1 MPICN
6 FVQAIN
12 HRPCQVEC
20 GDHPH
25 CGVHTR
31 IALALGPVRPGGC
44 EHYMTGPYRW
54 CHRDAIGG
62 DRLCRNHIGLRERQ
76 AVAGHVLH
84 QAIAA
89 ARIVHEAF
97 RGEIRV
103 HNGIHVAD
111 AAVGG
116 GGEAP
121 RRPVPELQRLAQDR
135 QNVHTAAV
143 NRQTKEGEERLLTTP
158 TDGRQVGLRIL
169 RVFAARAGTLRD
181 VMHVMNDVN
190 EWYSRTT
197 IREPGDR
204 LYGRLLE
211 GLWALID
218 NQPRHVKDELVL
230 RLWEEMTESV
240 GMCSEGHISRLI
252 NVMVGFD
259 DNFKPPVS
267 LGEVLQ
273 TKIAGIAAMNIPV
286 TDKLSQARSLMTDLG
301 VPSVEQTAWLEALE

>member
-6 FVQAIN
+6 FIQANN
-12 HRPCQVEC
+12 HRPCPVPC
-20 GDHPH
+20 PGRDH

-31 IALALGPVRPGGC
+31 PALELGPVRPGGC
-44 EHYMTGPYRW
+44 EHYMTNPYRW

-62 DRLCRNHIGLRERQ
+62 ERLCQNHIALRERQ
-76 AVAGHVLH
+76 ALGGVLH
-84 QAIAA
+84 QAAVADRIA
-89 ARIVHEAF
+89 REDF
-97 RGEIRV
+97 QREIR
-103 HNGIHVAD
+103 GID
-111 AAVGG
+111 AAEQRARAVPPP
-116 GGEAP
+116 P
-121 RRPVPELQRLAQDR
+121 RPELQRLAEDR

-143 NRQTKEGEERLLTTP
+143 NRQTKEGEDRLLATP

-169 RVFAARAGTLRD
+169 RVFSARAGTLRD
-181 VMHVMNDVN
+181 VMYVMNDVN
-190 EWYSRTT
+190 DWYSRTT

-218 NQPRHVKDELVL
+218 KQPHAVRSELVT
-230 RLWEEMTESV
+230 RLWQEMAESV

-259 DNFKPPVS
+259 DNFNPPVS

-273 TKIAGIAAMNIPV
+273 TKIAAIAAMDIPV
-286 TDKLSQARSLMTDLG
+286 TGKLSQARALMTELG
-301 VPSVEQTAWLEALE
+301 LPASEQAPWLEALE